1 MYLFLI
7 VMHVLACLILIL
19 VILLQAGR
27 GGGLAETFCG
37 GGGGFQNIFGTKAS
51 TFLTRLTGV
60 FAVIFLATSLSLAIL
75 SAKRGASLL
84 EEKTVKEEKVKPVE
98 DVQEPAQ
105 PVGEKEKEI
114 PQPATSGEQTPQ

>member
-1 MYLFLI
+1 MYLFLV

-27 GGGLAETFCG
+27 GGGLAETFGG

-51 TFLTRLTGV
+51 TFLTRLTAV
-60 FAVIFLATSLSLAIL
+60 FAVVFLATSLTLAIL

-84 EEKTVKEEKVKPVE
+84 EGKPVEEEKVKPIE
-98 DVQEPAQ
+98 EAQKPAQ
-105 PVGEKEKEI
+105 PVGEKEEI
-114 PQPATSGEQTPQ
+114 PQPATGGEQTPQ